1 VGPKRTTRALTHSV
15 TQRASRCAHSRP
27 RSSLSAGST
36 RTQQEVV
43 GSLLTLATRS
53 SSLTSSRARA
63 QCTCR
68 RRLAYRAFRKL
79 MRFTFRWTGA
89 SVSVPRARA
98 RAVCGI
104 VLVSPLPG
112 AASCNRT
119 EHRTEPHGQSES
131 RIVTFCPAALEAHHR
146 TVRLIVAITN
156 DSGYDNRLARIPRV
170 WRRGA
175 EFAHAFAYRRRVD
188 STAADARAAPRR
200 KGGKRR
206 ERTTE
211 RKRAKGKGRRAAGAA
226 DAAGAGKAIRLS

>member
-1 VGPKRTTRALTHSV
+1 MARKISKLTNGLVGESRTGRTSSIKRRHRRLSRMWRTKKIRAASSKGRGPKATTRALTHSV

-79 MRFTFRWTGA
+79 MRLTFRWTTGA

-98 RAVCGI
+98 VWHSTRLSSAYASAGRC
-104 VLVSPLPG
+104 VLQPNGTSNG
-112 AASCNRT
+112 T
-119 EHRTEPHGQSES
+119 DGQSES

-146 TVRLIVAITN
+146 TVRLSIQCIVAITN
-156 DSGYDNRLARIPRV
+156 DSGND
-170 WRRGA
+170 
-175 EFAHAFAYRRRVD
+175 
-188 STAADARAAPRR
+188 
-200 KGGKRR
+200 
-206 ERTTE
+206 
-211 RKRAKGKGRRAAGAA
+211 
-226 DAAGAGKAIRLS
+226 

>member
-1 VGPKRTTRALTHSV
+1 MWRTKKIRAASSKGRGPKATKRALTHSV

-79 MRFTFRWTGA
+79 MRLTFRWTTGA
-89 SVSVPRARA
+89 SVSVPRARGA
-98 RAVCGI
+98 RAVWHSTRLSSAGRC
-104 VLVSPLPG
+104 VLQPNGTSNG
-112 AASCNRT
+112 T
-119 EHRTEPHGQSES
+119 DGQSES

-146 TVRLIVAITN
+146 TVRLSIQCIVAITN
-156 DSGYDNRLARIPRV
+156 DSGYDNRLACAA
-170 WRRGA
+170 RRGR
-175 EFAHAFAYRRRVD
+175 EFETRRV
-188 STAADARAAPRR
+188 TRAA
-200 KGGKRR
+200 
-206 ERTTE
+206 
-211 RKRAKGKGRRAAGAA
+211 
-226 DAAGAGKAIRLS
+226 